1 VLALAAAAAAAAAAT
16 AAASCTNLLGSDS
29 YGTVRAQVRDNANAP
44 VPGVRVAVSETNS
57 SGGAFSVSQLTTADG
72 TTTLGGIQTGS
83 RSVTVTPPAGYTA
96 GADPLSKVV
105 TVESGRT
112 VEVSFVVTRSV
123 VLTIRSGVLPVLR
136 TSGRLAFFRLR
147 KDDRV

>member
-1 VLALAAAAAAAAAAT
+1 VIRALLALALAAAAT
-16 AAASCTNLLGSDS
+16 SCTSLLGIGS
-29 YGTVRAQVRDNANAP
+29 YGTVRVQVRDDANAP
-44 VPGVRVAVSETNS
+44 VPGARVAVSETNS
-57 SGGAFSVSQLTTADG
+57 SGGAFAVSQLTTADG

-105 TVESGRT
+105 TVESSRT

-123 VLTIRSGVLPVLR
+123 VLTIRSGLLPVLR
-136 TSGRLAFFRLR
+136 TS
-147 KDDRV
+147 DW